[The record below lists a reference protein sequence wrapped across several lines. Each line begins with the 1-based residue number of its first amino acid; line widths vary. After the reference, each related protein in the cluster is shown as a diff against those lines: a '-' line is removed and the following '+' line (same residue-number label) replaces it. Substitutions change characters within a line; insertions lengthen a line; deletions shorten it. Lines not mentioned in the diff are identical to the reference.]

1 VVRLRRVAAGE
12 EGAPEAAAGGD
23 ALAAL
28 RADFTA
34 AMNDDLNTPEAI
46 AAVHKLR
53 GLVVNDELGSE
64 AAARA
69 LAFLEEV
76 EGVLGVLQLEEEA
89 LAPELEALIEERTA
103 ARAAKD
109 WARAD
114 ELRDRLLEAGIELE
128 DKGGQ
133 THWRR
138 V

>member
-1 VVRLRRVAAGE
+1 VVADGLGSGVA
-12 EGAPEAAAGGD
+12 P
-23 ALAAL
+23 AAL
-28 RADFTA
+28 EF
-34 AMNDDLNTPEAI
+34 
-46 AAVHKLR
+46 
-53 GLVVNDELGSE
+53 
-64 AAARA
+64 
-69 LAFLEEV
+69 LAEV
-76 EGVLGVLQLEEEA
+76 EGALGVLQLEEA
-89 LAPELEALIEERTA
+89 SLAPELLALIEERGA